1 MAPNPINEPPPAEE
15 VQQPFMADPSVLL
28 QPMPIP
34 RMVGAL
40 LFDGKYI
47 HKFISIIK

>member
-1 MAPNPINEPPPAEE
+1 MAPNPINKPPPAEE
-15 VQQPFMADPSVLL
+15 VQQPFMANPSVLL

-34 RMVGAL
+34 RTVGAL

-47 HKFISIIK
+47 CEFILIIE